1 MASSDRPSTEA
12 LDPSVPVLGD
22 STAPRATSAVVSRVR
37 PDTRLLALLAVGHMV
52 IDINQGALPALL
64 PFLRSALGLS
74 YAATGT
80 IVLMA
85 NSTSSLVQ
93 PLFGYLADRAAR
105 RWLLPLSV
113 LLSSGGIALTGL
125 APSYGAVLVL
135 VVLMGFGI
143 AAYHPEGYRMA
154 TRVAGD
160 RKATGLSIFSTGGN
174 IGISIGPPLMTAL
187 ITGLGLP
194 GTLGLLLPGLLVTLL
209 LTTGLP
215 RLSAP
220 SMPSVQKVSAS
231 APRTMV
237 GAMSLL
243 ILVVALRSWT
253 QLGLTTYVPFYY
265 LDVLKGD
272 PRMIGTLLFVF
283 LGAGAAGTLVAG
295 PIADR
300 VGVRRYVVSVFLL
313 ATPLAVAFLLV
324 RGILSFIF
332 LGALGFVLVS
342 TFTVSVVLGQAYMP
356 RNPGMA
362 SGLIV
367 GFAIG
372 AGGLGVTVFGWI
384 ADHLGLMTTL
394 WISAL
399 MPLAGFITAL
409 FLPEPRRV

>member
-1 MASSDRPSTEA
+1 MTPDRTAQAIPVPASVTVAAGE
-12 LDPSVPVLGD
+12 
-22 STAPRATSAVVSRVR
+22 RVK
-37 PDTRLLALLAVGHMV
+37 PDMRLLGLLAMGHLV
-52 IDINQGALPALL
+52 IDINQGALPAIL
-64 PFLRSALGLS
+64 PFLRGALDLS

-85 NSTSSLVQ
+85 NMTSSLVQ
-93 PLFGYLADRAAR
+93 PLFGYLADRTAR

-113 LLSSGGIALTGL
+113 LLSSVGIALTGL
-125 APSYGAVLVL
+125 APSYGLVL
-135 VVLMGFGI
+135 FLVVISGFGI

-154 TRVAGD
+154 SRVAGD
-160 RKATGLSIFSTGGN
+160 SKATGLSIFSTGGN
-174 IGISIGPPLMTAL
+174 IGISIGPPLITAL
-187 ITGLGLP
+187 ITGFGLP
-194 GTLGLLLPGLLVTLL
+194 GSLGLLLPGLLVAAL
-209 LTTGLP
+209 LTAVLP

-220 SMPSVQKVSAS
+220 PAPRAQGPTATAS
-231 APRTMV
+231 RTMV
-237 GAMSLL
+237 GAMTLL
-243 ILVVALRSWT
+243 ILVVTLRSWT
-253 QLGLTTYVPFYY
+253 QLGLTTFVPFYY
-265 LDVLKGD
+265 LDILKGD

-283 LGAGAAGTLVAG
+283 LGAGAVGTLVAG

-313 ATPLAVAFLLV
+313 ATPIAIAFLLV
-324 RGILSFIF
+324 RGILSFIL

-372 AGGLGVTVFGWI
+372 AGGLGVTVLGWV
-384 ADHLGLMTTL
+384 ADRLGLQSAL

-399 MPLAGFITAL
+399 MPLAGFVTAL
-409 FLPEPRRV
+409 FLPEPRRA